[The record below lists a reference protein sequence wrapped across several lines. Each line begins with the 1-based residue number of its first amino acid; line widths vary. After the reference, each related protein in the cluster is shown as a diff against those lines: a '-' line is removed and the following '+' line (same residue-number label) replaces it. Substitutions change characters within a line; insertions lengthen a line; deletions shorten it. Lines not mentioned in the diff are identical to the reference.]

1 MRKLK
6 LLTLTSVILLC
17 AGCNAIS
24 NTLNPFY
31 EEPKPVALLGE
42 RNDSALN
49 GDTSQGQDA
58 RQALDA
64 LSSYQRAQM
73 PSPNKP
79 VMYPAIVR
87 LVWVPDRLNRFGDLV
102 PAHYYYLKVL
112 QDRPAVSDAFEIEAQ
127 LNGPKGQNSA
137 SSGMPYILDGDRV
150 R

>member
-1 MRKLK
+1 MRKFK
-6 LLTLTSVILLC
+6 LLLISTIVLVLS
-17 AGCNAIS
+17 GCNAIS

-31 EEPKPVALLGE
+31 ESPKPIALLGE
-42 RNDSALN
+42 RTDAALN
-49 GDTSQGQDA
+49 GNVSQGQEA
-58 RQALDA
+58 RQALDS

-87 LVWVPDRLNRFGDLV
+87 LVWVPDRLNKFGDLV

-112 QDRPAVSDAFEIEAQ
+112 QDRPAVTDAFEIEAQ

-137 SSGMPYILDGDRV
+137 TSGMPYILEGDKV
-150 R
+150 H